1 MDRKVMHTVM
11 KRSAVGMKK
20 TILSALLALCT
31 AALLTTVSFAADKT
45 VSSWSELADAIQ
57 STDTSPSITLSCDIT
72 AGEGDG
78 EITVSGT
85 STVRLDLNGHVLDGA
100 MRTRIFLVQDGGRLV
115 ITDSDAQKRGA
126 LAGGSAEDASVT
138 HSGGGAYVAAGG
150 QLELNGA
157 TIRDCQG
164 AYGGGAVCT
173 QGNFYMYNGAVIK
186 DCETWHAGGGGAV
199 YTTGSAARFIMRDTA
214 LIENCSFCGVW
225 VEEGTF
231 SMEGGTIRGCESRS
245 GGGGI
250 YVSEGAVF
258 TLSGGLIT
266 GNYDG
271 TNKGAAI
278 YLAGTLNLRGGEIA
292 DNIVDDMSI
301 YWEDFEPHEG
311 IWATYSSTI
320 NCGGG
325 IVRDNVYLQES
336 ARVNDDSFYGTTVF
350 FDKMLGRGDVRGGTY
365 LEECWYRTSSSSCI
379 VVFFDNSDSSSFLLR
394 EEMFGGSKP
403 IEPTWLGGEWVTE
416 DGEPFDY
423 SQTPTQYRTYL
434 YRKAETGAQADA
446 DGDAA
451 ADTSGGEDT
460 MNAGA
465 LFSTTGDTSS
475 TVTLLLIL
483 SLAGNV
489 VLIVAL
495 ARRKKTAR

>member
-1 MDRKVMHTVM
+1 
-11 KRSAVGMKK
+11 MKK
-20 TILSALLALCT
+20 TIFSALLALCT
-31 AALLTTVSFAADKT
+31 AALLTTVSFAADMT
-45 VSSWSELADAIQ
+45 VSSWSELANAIQ

-138 HSGGGAYVAAGG
+138 HSGGGVYVAAGG

-164 AYGGGAVCT
+164 AYGGGAVCVL
-173 QGNFYMYNGAVIK
+173 GNFYMYNGAVIK
-186 DCETWHAGGGGAV
+186 DCKTWHAGGGGAV
-199 YTTGSAARFIMRDTA
+199 YTTGSTARFIMRDTA
-214 LIENCSFCGVW
+214 LIDNCSFCGVW

-311 IWATYSSTI
+311 IWGTYSSTI

-325 IVRDNVYLQES
+325 IVRDNVYLQEN

-365 LEECWYRTSSSSCI
+365 LEECWYRTSGASCV
-379 VVFFDNSDSSSFLLR
+379 VVFFNDSDTSSFVLR
-394 EEMFGGSKP
+394 EEMFGDSKP

-416 DGEPFDY
+416 DGEPFDF
-423 SQTPTQYRTYL
+423 SQTPTQYKTYL
-434 YRKAETGAQADA
+434 YRKAETGA
-446 DGDAA
+446 DGDTAA
-451 ADTSGGEDT
+451 EDGSGEDAV
-460 MNAGA
+460 NAGA
-465 LFSTTGDTSS
+465 LFDAGGSGTLAV
-475 TVTLLLIL
+475 TVLLGL

>member
-1 MDRKVMHTVM
+1 
-11 KRSAVGMKK
+11 MKK

-31 AALLTTVSFAADKT
+31 AALLTTVSFAADVT
-45 VSSWSELADAIQ
+45 VSSWSELANAIQ
-57 STDTSPSITLSCDIT
+57 SANTSPSITLSCDIT

-78 EITVSGT
+78 EITVPGT

-150 QLELNGA
+150 RLELNGA

-173 QGNFYMYNGAVIK
+173 LGDFYMYNGAVIK
-186 DCETWHAGGGGAV
+186 DCKTWHAGGGGAV
-199 YTTGSAARFIMRDTA
+199 YTAGSAAKFIMRDTA
-214 LIENCSFCGVW
+214 LIDNCSFCGVW

-231 SMEGGTIRGCESRS
+231 DMEGGTIRGCESRS

-250 YVSEGAVF
+250 YVSEGGTF

-311 IWATYSSTI
+311 IWGTYSSTI

-365 LEECWYRTSSSSCI
+365 LEECWYRTSSASCV
-379 VVFFDNSDSSSFLLR
+379 VVFFDSSDTSSFVLR
-394 EEMFGGSKP
+394 EEMFGDSKP

-416 DGEPFDY
+416 DGEPFDF
-423 SQTPTQYRTYL
+423 SQTPTQYKTYL
-434 YRKAETGAQADA
+434 YRKAEAGAQAGA

-451 ADTSGGEDT
+451 ADGGGEDAV
-460 MNAGA
+460 NAGA
-465 LFSTTGDTSS
+465 LFDAGGSGTLAV
-475 TVTLLLIL
+475 TVLLGL

>member
-1 MDRKVMHTVM
+1 MHTVM

-20 TILSALLALCT
+20 TIFSALLALCT
-31 AALLTTVSFAADKT
+31 AALLTTVSFAADVT
-45 VSSWSELADAIQ
+45 VSSWSELANAIQ

-115 ITDSDAQKRGA
+115 ITDSDAQKHGA

-150 QLELNGA
+150 RLELNGA

-173 QGNFYMYNGAVIK
+173 LGDFYMYNGAVIK
-186 DCETWHAGGGGAV
+186 DCKTWHAGGGGAV
-199 YTTGSAARFIMRDTA
+199 YTAGSAAKFIMRDTA
-214 LIENCSFCGVW
+214 LIDNCSFCGVW

-231 SMEGGTIRGCESRS
+231 DMEGGTIRGCESRS

-250 YVSEGAVF
+250 YVSEGGTF

-311 IWATYSSTI
+311 IWGTYSSTI

-365 LEECWYRTSSSSCI
+365 LEECWYRTSSASCV
-379 VVFFDNSDSSSFLLR
+379 VVFFDSSDTSSFVLR
-394 EEMFGGSKP
+394 EEMFGDSKP

-416 DGEPFDY
+416 DGEPFDF
-423 SQTPTQYRTYL
+423 SQTPTQYKTYL
-434 YRKAETGAQADA
+434 YRKAETGA
-446 DGDAA
+446 DGDTAA
-451 ADTSGGEDT
+451 EDGGGEDAV
-460 MNAGA
+460 NAGA
-465 LFSTTGDTSS
+465 LFDAGGSGTLAV
-475 TVTLLLIL
+475 TVLLGL

>member
-1 MDRKVMHTVM
+1 
-11 KRSAVGMKK
+11 MKK
-20 TILSALLALCT
+20 RIVGILLALCV
-31 AALLTTVSFAADKT
+31 AAGLVTVSFAEDVT
-45 VSSWSELADAIQ
+45 VSSWSELANAIQ
-57 STDTSPSITLSCDIT
+57 SADTAPSITLACDIT

-126 LAGGSAEDASVT
+126 LVGGSAENASVT
-138 HSGGGAYVAAGG
+138 HSGGGVYVAAGG
-150 QLELNGA
+150 QLEPNGA

-199 YTTGSAARFIMRDTA
+199 YTTGSTARFIMRDTA
-214 LIENCSFCGVW
+214 LIDNCSFCGVW

-231 SMEGGTIRGCESRS
+231 DMEGGTIRGCESRS
-245 GGGGI
+245 GGGI
-250 YVSEGAVF
+250 YVSEGGTF

-278 YLAGTLNLRGGEIA
+278 YLEGTLNLRGGEIA

-311 IWATYSSTI
+311 IWGTYSSTI

-365 LEECWYRTSSSSCI
+365 LEECWYRTSSASCV
-379 VVFFDNSDSSSFLLR
+379 VVFFDSSDTSSFVLR
-394 EEMFGGSKP
+394 EEMFGDSKP

-423 SQTPTQYRTYL
+423 SQTPTRYKTYL
-434 YRKAETGAQADA
+434 YRKAETGAQAGA

-451 ADTSGGEDT
+451 ADGGGEDT
-460 MNAGA
+460 VNAGA
-465 LFSTTGDTSS
+465 LFDAGGSGTLAV
-475 TVTLLLIL
+475 TVLLGL

>member
-1 MDRKVMHTVM
+1 M
-11 KRSAVGMKK
+11 KE

-31 AALLTTVSFAADKT
+31 ALLTTVSFAADKT
-45 VSSWSELADAIQ
+45 VSSWSELANAIQ
-57 STDTSPSITLSCDIT
+57 SANISPSITLSCDIT

-78 EITVSGT
+78 EITVPGT

-115 ITDSDAQKRGA
+115 ITDSDTQKRGA

-138 HSGGGAYVAAGG
+138 HSGGGVYVAAGG

-173 QGNFYMYNGAVIK
+173 LGNFYMYNGAVIK
-186 DCETWHAGGGGAV
+186 DCKTWHAGGGGAV
-199 YTTGSAARFIMRDTA
+199 YTTGSTARFIMRDTA
-214 LIENCSFCGVW
+214 LIDNCSFCGVW

-245 GGGGI
+245 GGGGV

-311 IWATYSSTI
+311 IWGTYSSTI

-350 FDKMLGRGDVRGGTY
+350 FDKMLGSGDVRGGTY
-365 LEECWYRTSSSSCI
+365 LEECWYRTSGASCV
-379 VVFFDNSDSSSFLLR
+379 VVFFDSSDTSSFVLR
-394 EEMFGGSKP
+394 EEMFGDSKP
-403 IEPTWLGGEWVTE
+403 VEPTWLGGEWVTE
-416 DGEPFDY
+416 DGEPFDF
-423 SQTPTQYRTYL
+423 SQTPTQYKTYL
-434 YRKAETGAQADA
+434 YRKAEAGAQAGA

-451 ADTSGGEDT
+451 ADGGGEDT
-460 MNAGA
+460 VNAGA
-465 LFSTTGDTSS
+465 LFDAGGSGTLAV
-475 TVTLLLIL
+475 TVLLGL

>member
-1 MDRKVMHTVM
+1 
-11 KRSAVGMKK
+11 MKK

-31 AALLTTVSFAADKT
+31 AALLTTVSFAADVT
-45 VSSWSELADAIQ
+45 VSSWSELANAIQ
-57 STDTSPSITLSCDIT
+57 SANTSPSITLSCDIT

-138 HSGGGAYVAAGG
+138 HSGGGVYVAAGG

-199 YTTGSAARFIMRDTA
+199 YTTGSTARFIMRDTA
-214 LIENCSFCGVW
+214 LIDNCSFCGVW

-311 IWATYSSTI
+311 IWGTYSSTI

-325 IVRDNVYLQES
+325 IVRDNVYLQEN

-365 LEECWYRTSSSSCI
+365 LEECWYRTSGASCV
-379 VVFFDNSDSSSFLLR
+379 VVFFNSSDTSSFVLR
-394 EEMFGGSKP
+394 EEMFGDSKP

-416 DGEPFDY
+416 DGEPFDF
-423 SQTPTQYRTYL
+423 SQTPTQYKTYL
-434 YRKAETGAQADA
+434 YRKAEAGAEAGA

-451 ADTSGGEDT
+451 ADGGGEDT
-460 MNAGA
+460 VNAGA
-465 LFSTTGDTSS
+465 LFDIGGSGTLAV
-475 TVTLLLIL
+475 TVLLGL

>member
-1 MDRKVMHTVM
+1 
-11 KRSAVGMKK
+11 MKK

-31 AALLTTVSFAADKT
+31 AALLTTVSFAADVT
-45 VSSWSELADAIQ
+45 VSSWSELANAIQ
-57 STDTSPSITLSCDIT
+57 SANTSPSITLSCDIT

-138 HSGGGAYVAAGG
+138 HSGGGVYVAAGG

-164 AYGGGAVCT
+164 AYGGGAVCVL
-173 QGNFYMYNGAVIK
+173 GNFYMYNGAVIK
-186 DCETWHAGGGGAV
+186 DCKTWHAGGGGAV
-199 YTTGSAARFIMRDTA
+199 YTTGSTARFIMRDTA
-214 LIENCSFCGVW
+214 LIDNCSFCGVW

-311 IWATYSSTI
+311 IWGTYSSTI

-325 IVRDNVYLQES
+325 IVRDNVYLQEN

-350 FDKMLGRGDVRGGTY
+350 FDKMLGSGDVRGGTY

-394 EEMFGGSKP
+394 EEMFGDSKP

-416 DGEPFDY
+416 DGEPFDF
-423 SQTPTQYRTYL
+423 SQTPTRYRTYL
-434 YRKAETGAQADA
+434 YRKAEAGAQAGA

-451 ADTSGGEDT
+451 ADGGGEDT
-460 MNAGA
+460 VNAGA
-465 LFSTTGDTSS
+465 LFDIGGSGTLAV
-475 TVTLLLIL
+475 TVLLGL

-495 ARRKKTAR
+495 ARVKKKSAR

>member
-1 MDRKVMHTVM
+1 MHTVM
-11 KRSAVGMKK
+11 KRSAVGMKE

-31 AALLTTVSFAADKT
+31 ALLTTVSFAADKT
-45 VSSWSELADAIQ
+45 VSSWSELANAIQ
-57 STDTSPSITLSCDIT
+57 SANISPSITLSCDIT

-115 ITDSDAQKRGA
+115 ITDSDTQKRGA

-138 HSGGGAYVAAGG
+138 HSGGGVYVAAGG

-199 YTTGSAARFIMRDTA
+199 YTTGSTARFIMRDTA
-214 LIENCSFCGVW
+214 LIDNCSFCGVW

-311 IWATYSSTI
+311 IWGTYSSTI

-350 FDKMLGRGDVRGGTY
+350 FDKMLGSGDVRGGTY
-365 LEECWYRTSSSSCI
+365 LEECWYRTSGASCV
-379 VVFFDNSDSSSFLLR
+379 VVFFDSSDTSSFVLR
-394 EEMFGGSKP
+394 EEMFGDSKP
-403 IEPTWLGGEWVTE
+403 VEPTWLGGEWVTE
-416 DGEPFDY
+416 DGEPFDF
-423 SQTPTQYRTYL
+423 SQTPTQYKTYL
-434 YRKAETGAQADA
+434 YRKAEAGAQAGA

-451 ADTSGGEDT
+451 ADGGGEDT
-460 MNAGA
+460 VNAGA
-465 LFSTTGDTSS
+465 LFDAGGSGTLAV
-475 TVTLLLIL
+475 TVLLGL

>member
-1 MDRKVMHTVM
+1 
-11 KRSAVGMKK
+11 MKK

-138 HSGGGAYVAAGG
+138 HSGGGGYVAAGG

-173 QGNFYMYNGAVIK
+173 LGNFYMYNGAVIK
-186 DCETWHAGGGGAV
+186 DCKTWHAGGGGAV
-199 YTTGSAARFIMRDTA
+199 YTAGSTARFIMRDTA
-214 LIENCSFCGVW
+214 LIDNCSFCGVW

-311 IWATYSSTI
+311 IWGTYSSTI

-325 IVRDNVYLQES
+325 IVRDNVYLQEN

-350 FDKMLGRGDVRGGTY
+350 FDKMLGSGDVRGGTY
-365 LEECWYRTSSSSCI
+365 LEECWYRTSGASCV
-379 VVFFDNSDSSSFLLR
+379 VVFFNDSDTSSFVLR
-394 EEMFGGSKP
+394 EEMFGDSKP
-403 IEPTWLGGEWVTE
+403 VEPTWLGGEWVTE
-416 DGEPFDY
+416 DGEPFDF
-423 SQTPTQYRTYL
+423 SQTPTQYKTYL
-434 YRKAETGAQADA
+434 YRKAETGA
-446 DGDAA
+446 DGDTAA
-451 ADTSGGEDT
+451 EDGGGEDAV
-460 MNAGA
+460 NAGA
-465 LFSTTGDTSS
+465 LFDAGGSGTLAV
-475 TVTLLLIL
+475 TVLLGL

>member
-1 MDRKVMHTVM
+1 
-11 KRSAVGMKK
+11 MKK

-78 EITVSGT
+78 EITVPGT

-138 HSGGGAYVAAGG
+138 HSGGGVYVAAGG

-164 AYGGGAVCT
+164 AYGGGAVCVL
-173 QGNFYMYNGAVIK
+173 GNFYMYNGAVIK
-186 DCETWHAGGGGAV
+186 DCKTWHAGGGGAV
-199 YTTGSAARFIMRDTA
+199 YTTGSTARFIMRDTA
-214 LIENCSFCGVW
+214 LIDNCSFCGVW

-311 IWATYSSTI
+311 IWGTYSSTI

-365 LEECWYRTSSSSCI
+365 LEECWYRTSSASCV
-379 VVFFDNSDSSSFLLR
+379 VVFFNDSDTSSFLLR

-416 DGEPFDY
+416 DGEPFDF
-423 SQTPTQYRTYL
+423 SQTPTQYKTYL
-434 YRKAETGAQADA
+434 YRKAEAGAQAGA

-451 ADTSGGEDT
+451 ADGGGEDT
-460 MNAGA
+460 VNAGA
-465 LFSTTGDTSS
+465 LFDIGGSGTLAV
-475 TVTLLLIL
+475 TVLLGL

-495 ARRKKTAR
+495 ARVKKKTAR

>member
-1 MDRKVMHTVM
+1 
-11 KRSAVGMKK
+11 MKK

-45 VSSWSELADAIQ
+45 VSSWSELAGAIQ

-138 HSGGGAYVAAGG
+138 HSGGGVYVAAGG

-164 AYGGGAVCT
+164 AYGGGAVCVL
-173 QGNFYMYNGAVIK
+173 GNFYMYNGAVIK
-186 DCETWHAGGGGAV
+186 DCKTWHAGGGGAV
-199 YTTGSAARFIMRDTA
+199 YTTGSTARFIMRDTA
-214 LIENCSFCGVW
+214 LIDNCSFCGVW

-311 IWATYSSTI
+311 IWGTYSSTI

-325 IVRDNVYLQES
+325 IVRDNVYLQEN

-365 LEECWYRTSSSSCI
+365 LEECWYRTSSASCV
-379 VVFFDNSDSSSFLLR
+379 VVFFNDSDTSSFVLR
-394 EEMFGGSKP
+394 EEMFGDSKP
-403 IEPTWLGGEWVTE
+403 VEPTWLGGEWVTE
-416 DGEPFDY
+416 DGEPFDF
-423 SQTPTQYRTYL
+423 SQTPTQYKTYL
-434 YRKAETGAQADA
+434 YRKAEAGAEAGT
-446 DGDAA
+446 DGDTAA
-451 ADTSGGEDT
+451 EDGGGGDAV
-460 MNAGA
+460 NAGA
-465 LFSTTGDTSS
+465 LFDAGGSGTLAV
-475 TVTLLLIL
+475 TVLLGL

>member
-1 MDRKVMHTVM
+1 
-11 KRSAVGMKK
+11 MKK

-31 AALLTTVSFAADKT
+31 AALLTTVSFAADVT
-45 VSSWSELADAIQ
+45 VSSWSELANAIQ
-57 STDTSPSITLSCDIT
+57 SANTSPSITLSCDIT

-78 EITVSGT
+78 EITVPGT

-138 HSGGGAYVAAGG
+138 HSGGGVYVAAGG
-150 QLELNGA
+150 RLELNGA

-173 QGNFYMYNGAVIK
+173 LGDFYMYNGAVIK
-186 DCETWHAGGGGAV
+186 DCKTWHAGGGGAV
-199 YTTGSAARFIMRDTA
+199 YTAGSAAKFIMRDTA
-214 LIENCSFCGVW
+214 LIDNCSFCGVW

-231 SMEGGTIRGCESRS
+231 DMEGGTIRGCESRS

-250 YVSEGAVF
+250 YVSEGGTF

-311 IWATYSSTI
+311 IWGTYSSTI

-365 LEECWYRTSSSSCI
+365 LEECWYRTSSASCI
-379 VVFFDNSDSSSFLLR
+379 VVFFDSSDTSSFVLR
-394 EEMFGGSKP
+394 EEMFGDSKP

-416 DGEPFDY
+416 DGEPFDF
-423 SQTPTQYRTYL
+423 SQTPTQHKTYL
-434 YRKAETGAQADA
+434 YRKAEAGAEAGT
-446 DGDAA
+446 DGDTAA
-451 ADTSGGEDT
+451 EDGGGEDAV
-460 MNAGA
+460 NAGA
-465 LFSTTGDTSS
+465 LFDAGGSGTLAV
-475 TVTLLLIL
+475 TVLLGL

>member
-1 MDRKVMHTVM
+1 
-11 KRSAVGMKK
+11 MKK

-126 LAGGSAEDASVT
+126 LAGGSAESASVT
-138 HSGGGAYVAAGG
+138 HSGGGVYVAAGG

-214 LIENCSFCGVW
+214 LIDNCSFCGVW

-311 IWATYSSTI
+311 IWGTYSSTI

-365 LEECWYRTSSSSCI
+365 LEECWYRTSGASCV
-379 VVFFDNSDSSSFLLR
+379 VVFFNSSDTSSFVLR
-394 EEMFGGSKP
+394 EEMFGDSKP

-416 DGEPFDY
+416 DGEPFDF
-423 SQTPTQYRTYL
+423 SQTPTRYKTYL
-434 YRKAETGAQADA
+434 YRKAEAGAQAGA

-451 ADTSGGEDT
+451 ADGGGEDT
-460 MNAGA
+460 VNAGA
-465 LFSTTGDTSS
+465 LFDAGGSGTLAV
-475 TVTLLLIL
+475 TVLLGL

>member
-1 MDRKVMHTVM
+1 
-11 KRSAVGMKK
+11 MKK
-20 TILSALLALCT
+20 RIVGILLALCV
-31 AALLTTVSFAADKT
+31 AAGLVTVSFAEDVT
-45 VSSWSELADAIQ
+45 VSSWSELANAIQ
-57 STDTSPSITLSCDIT
+57 SADTAPSITLACDIT

-126 LAGGSAEDASVT
+126 LVGGSAENASVT
-138 HSGGGAYVAAGG
+138 HSGGGVYVAAGG

-199 YTTGSAARFIMRDTA
+199 YTAGSTARFIMRDTA
-214 LIENCSFCGVW
+214 LIDNCSFCGVW

-350 FDKMLGRGDVRGGTY
+350 FDKMLGSGDVRGGTY

-379 VVFFDNSDSSSFLLR
+379 VLFFDNSDSSSFVLR
-394 EEMFGGSKP
+394 EEMFGDSKP

-423 SQTPTQYRTYL
+423 SQTPTKYRTYL
-434 YRKAETGAQADA
+434 YRKADAGLQADT

-451 ADTSGGEDT
+451 AGTSGGDDT

-465 LFSTTGDTSS
+465 LFGTTGSTSS
-475 TVTLLLIL
+475 AVTLLLIL
-483 SLAGNV
+483 SLAGNAALIV
-489 VLIVAL
+489 VLVQM
-495 ARRKKTAR
+495 KKKLSVQ

>member
-1 MDRKVMHTVM
+1 
-11 KRSAVGMKK
+11 MKK

-31 AALLTTVSFAADKT
+31 AALLTAVSFAADKT

-138 HSGGGAYVAAGG
+138 HSGGGVYVAAGG

-173 QGNFYMYNGAVIK
+173 LGNFYMYNGAVIK
-186 DCETWHAGGGGAV
+186 DCKTWHAGGGGAV
-199 YTTGSAARFIMRDTA
+199 YTTGSTARFIMRDTA
-214 LIENCSFCGVW
+214 LIDNCSFCGVW

-250 YVSEGAVF
+250 YVSEGGTF

-311 IWATYSSTI
+311 IWGTYSSTI

-365 LEECWYRTSSSSCI
+365 LEECWYRTSGASCI
-379 VVFFDNSDSSSFLLR
+379 VVFFDSSDTSSFVLR
-394 EEMFGGSKP
+394 EEMFGDSKP

-416 DGEPFDY
+416 DGEPFDF
-423 SQTPTQYRTYL
+423 SQTPTQYKTYL
-434 YRKAETGAQADA
+434 YRKAETGAQAGA

-451 ADTSGGEDT
+451 ADGGGEDT
-460 MNAGA
+460 VNAGA
-465 LFSTTGDTSS
+465 LFDAGGSGTLAV
-475 TVTLLLIL
+475 TVLLGL

-495 ARRKKTAR
+495 ARVKKKSAR

>member
-1 MDRKVMHTVM
+1 
-11 KRSAVGMKK
+11 MKK

-31 AALLTTVSFAADKT
+31 AALLTTVSFAADVT
-45 VSSWSELADAIQ
+45 VSSWSELANAIQ
-57 STDTSPSITLSCDIT
+57 SANTSPSITLSCDIT

-138 HSGGGAYVAAGG
+138 HSGGGVYVAAGG

-164 AYGGGAVCT
+164 AYGGGAVCVL
-173 QGNFYMYNGAVIK
+173 GNFYMYNGAVIK
-186 DCETWHAGGGGAV
+186 DCKTWHAGGGGAV
-199 YTTGSAARFIMRDTA
+199 YTTGSTARFIMRDTA
-214 LIENCSFCGVW
+214 LIDNCSFCGVW

-311 IWATYSSTI
+311 IWGTYSSTI

-325 IVRDNVYLQES
+325 IVRDNVYLQEN

-365 LEECWYRTSSSSCI
+365 LEECWYRTSGASCV
-379 VVFFDNSDSSSFLLR
+379 VVFFNDSDTSSFVLR
-394 EEMFGGSKP
+394 EEMFGDSKP

-416 DGEPFDY
+416 DGEPFDF
-423 SQTPTQYRTYL
+423 SQTPTQYKTYL
-434 YRKAETGAQADA
+434 YRKAETGA
-446 DGDAA
+446 DGDTAA
-451 ADTSGGEDT
+451 EDGSGEDAV
-460 MNAGA
+460 NAGA
-465 LFSTTGDTSS
+465 LFDAGGSGTLAV
-475 TVTLLLIL
+475 TVLLGL

>member
-1 MDRKVMHTVM
+1 
-11 KRSAVGMKK
+11 MKK
-20 TILSALLALCT
+20 TIFSALLALCT
-31 AALLTTVSFAADKT
+31 AALGLTTVSFAADVT
-45 VSSWSELADAIQ
+45 VSSWSELANAIQ
-57 STDTSPSITLSCDIT
+57 SANTSPSITLSCDIT

-78 EITVSGT
+78 EITVPGT

-126 LAGGSAEDASVT
+126 LVGGSAEDASVT
-138 HSGGGAYVAAGG
+138 HSGGGVYVAAGG
-150 QLELNGA
+150 RLELNGA

-173 QGNFYMYNGAVIK
+173 LGDFYMYNGAVIK
-186 DCETWHAGGGGAV
+186 DCKTWHAGGGGAV
-199 YTTGSAARFIMRDTA
+199 YTAGSAAKFIMRDTA
-214 LIENCSFCGVW
+214 LIDNCSFCGVW

-231 SMEGGTIRGCESRS
+231 DMEGGTIRGCESRS

-250 YVSEGAVF
+250 YVSEGGTF

-311 IWATYSSTI
+311 IWGTYSSTI

-365 LEECWYRTSSSSCI
+365 LEECWYRTSGASCV
-379 VVFFDNSDSSSFLLR
+379 VVFFDSSDTSSFVLR
-394 EEMFGGSKP
+394 EEMFGDSKP

-416 DGEPFDY
+416 DGEPFDF
-423 SQTPTQYRTYL
+423 SQTPTQYKTYL
-434 YRKAETGAQADA
+434 YRKAETGA
-446 DGDAA
+446 DGDTAA
-451 ADTSGGEDT
+451 EDGGGEEAV
-460 MNAGA
+460 NAGA
-465 LFSTTGDTSS
+465 LFDAGGSGTLAV
-475 TVTLLLIL
+475 TVLLGL

>member
-1 MDRKVMHTVM
+1 MHTVM

-20 TILSALLALCT
+20 TILSALLTLCT
-31 AALLTTVSFAADKT
+31 AALLTTVSFAADVT

-126 LAGGSAEDASVT
+126 LAGGSAESASVT
-138 HSGGGAYVAAGG
+138 HSGGGVYVAAGG
-150 QLELNGA
+150 RLELNGA

-173 QGNFYMYNGAVIK
+173 LGDFYMYNGAVIK
-186 DCETWHAGGGGAV
+186 DCKTWHAGGGGAV
-199 YTTGSAARFIMRDTA
+199 YTAGSAAKFIMRDTA
-214 LIENCSFCGVW
+214 LIDNCSFCGVW

-311 IWATYSSTI
+311 IWGTYSSTI

-365 LEECWYRTSSSSCI
+365 LEECWYRTSGASCV
-379 VVFFDNSDSSSFLLR
+379 VVFFNSSDTSSFVLR
-394 EEMFGGSKP
+394 EEMFGDSKP

-416 DGEPFDY
+416 DGEPFDF
-423 SQTPTQYRTYL
+423 SQTPTQYKTYL
-434 YRKAETGAQADA
+434 YRKAEAGAEAGT
-446 DGDAA
+446 DGDTAA
-451 ADTSGGEDT
+451 EDGGGEDAV
-460 MNAGA
+460 NAGA
-465 LFSTTGDTSS
+465 LFDAGGSGTLAV
-475 TVTLLLIL
+475 TVLLGL

>member
-1 MDRKVMHTVM
+1 
-11 KRSAVGMKK
+11 MKK

-31 AALLTTVSFAADKT
+31 AALLTTVSFAADVT
-45 VSSWSELADAIQ
+45 VSSWSELANAIQ
-57 STDTSPSITLSCDIT
+57 SANTSPSITLSCDIT

-150 QLELNGA
+150 RLELNGA

-173 QGNFYMYNGAVIK
+173 LGDFYMYNSAVIK
-186 DCETWHAGGGGAV
+186 DCKTWHAGGGGAV
-199 YTTGSAARFIMRDTA
+199 YTAGSAAKFIMRDAA
-214 LIENCSFCGVW
+214 LIDNCSFCGVW

-231 SMEGGTIRGCESRS
+231 DMEGGTIRGCESRS

-250 YVSEGAVF
+250 YVSEGGTF

-311 IWATYSSTI
+311 IWGTYSSTI

-365 LEECWYRTSSSSCI
+365 LEECWYRTSSASCV
-379 VVFFDNSDSSSFLLR
+379 VVFFDSSDTSSFVLR
-394 EEMFGGSKP
+394 EEMFGDSKP

-416 DGEPFDY
+416 DGEPFDF
-423 SQTPTQYRTYL
+423 SQTPTQYKTYL
-434 YRKAETGAQADA
+434 YRKAETGA
-446 DGDAA
+446 DGDTAA
-451 ADTSGGEDT
+451 EDGGGEDAV
-460 MNAGA
+460 NAGA
-465 LFSTTGDTSS
+465 LFDAGGSGTLAV
-475 TVTLLLIL
+475 TVLLGL

>member
-1 MDRKVMHTVM
+1 
-11 KRSAVGMKK
+11 MKK

-45 VSSWSELADAIQ
+45 VSSWSELANAIQ
-57 STDTSPSITLSCDIT
+57 SANTSPSITLSCDIT

-78 EITVSGT
+78 EITVPGT

-138 HSGGGAYVAAGG
+138 HSGGGVYVAAGG

-173 QGNFYMYNGAVIK
+173 LGNFYMYNGAVIK
-186 DCETWHAGGGGAV
+186 DCKTWHAGGGGAV
-199 YTTGSAARFIMRDTA
+199 YTTGSTARFIMRDTA
-214 LIENCSFCGVW
+214 LIDNCSFCGVW

-245 GGGGI
+245 GGGGV
-250 YVSEGAVF
+250 YVSEGGTF

-311 IWATYSSTI
+311 IWGTYSSTI

-350 FDKMLGRGDVRGGTY
+350 FDKMLGSGDVRGGTY
-365 LEECWYRTSSSSCI
+365 LEECWYRTSGASCV
-379 VVFFDNSDSSSFLLR
+379 VVFFDSSDTSSFVLR
-394 EEMFGGSKP
+394 EEMFGDSKP
-403 IEPTWLGGEWVTE
+403 VEPTWLGGEWVTE
-416 DGEPFDY
+416 DGEPFDF
-423 SQTPTQYRTYL
+423 SQTPTQYKTYL
-434 YRKAETGAQADA
+434 YRKAEAGAQAGA

-451 ADTSGGEDT
+451 ADGGGEDT
-460 MNAGA
+460 VNAGA
-465 LFSTTGDTSS
+465 LFDAGGSGTLAV
-475 TVTLLLIL
+475 TVLLGL

>member
-1 MDRKVMHTVM
+1 
-11 KRSAVGMKK
+11 
-20 TILSALLALCT
+20 
-31 AALLTTVSFAADKT
+31 
-45 VSSWSELADAIQ
+45 
-57 STDTSPSITLSCDIT
+57 
-72 AGEGDG
+72 
-78 EITVSGT
+78 
-85 STVRLDLNGHVLDGA
+85 
-100 MRTRIFLVQDGGRLV
+100 
-115 ITDSDAQKRGA
+115 
-126 LAGGSAEDASVT
+126 
-138 HSGGGAYVAAGG
+138 
-150 QLELNGA
+150 
-157 TIRDCQG
+157 
-164 AYGGGAVCT
+164 
-173 QGNFYMYNGAVIK
+173 
-186 DCETWHAGGGGAV
+186 
-199 YTTGSAARFIMRDTA
+199 
-214 LIENCSFCGVW
+214 
-225 VEEGTF
+225 
-231 SMEGGTIRGCESRS
+231 MEGGTIRGCESRS

-250 YVSEGAVF
+250 YVSEGGTF

-311 IWATYSSTI
+311 IWGTYSSTI

-365 LEECWYRTSSSSCI
+365 LEECWYRTSSASCV
-379 VVFFDNSDSSSFLLR
+379 VVFFDSSDTSSFVLR
-394 EEMFGGSKP
+394 EEMFGDSKP

-416 DGEPFDY
+416 DGEPFDF
-423 SQTPTQYRTYL
+423 SQTPTQYKTYL
-434 YRKAETGAQADA
+434 YRKAETGA
-446 DGDAA
+446 DGDTAA
-451 ADTSGGEDT
+451 EDGGGEDAV
-460 MNAGA
+460 NAGA
-465 LFSTTGDTSS
+465 LFDAGGSGTLAV
-475 TVTLLLIL
+475 TVLLGL

>member
-1 MDRKVMHTVM
+1 
-11 KRSAVGMKK
+11 MKK
-20 TILSALLALCT
+20 TIFSALLALCT
-31 AALLTTVSFAADKT
+31 AALLTTVSFAADVT
-45 VSSWSELADAIQ
+45 VSSWSELANAIQ
-57 STDTSPSITLSCDIT
+57 SANTSPSITLSCDIT

-173 QGNFYMYNGAVIK
+173 LGNFYMYNGAVIK
-186 DCETWHAGGGGAV
+186 DCKTWHAGGGGAV
-199 YTTGSAARFIMRDTA
+199 YTTGSTARFIMRDTA
-214 LIENCSFCGVW
+214 LIDNCSFCGVW

-311 IWATYSSTI
+311 IWGTYSSTI

-325 IVRDNVYLQES
+325 IVRDNVYLQEN

-365 LEECWYRTSSSSCI
+365 LEECWYRTSGASCV
-379 VVFFDNSDSSSFLLR
+379 VVFFNDSDTSSFVLR
-394 EEMFGGSKP
+394 EEMFGDSKP

-416 DGEPFDY
+416 DGEPFDF
-423 SQTPTQYRTYL
+423 SQTPTQYKTYL
-434 YRKAETGAQADA
+434 YRKAETGA
-446 DGDAA
+446 DGDTAA
-451 ADTSGGEDT
+451 EDGGGEDAV
-460 MNAGA
+460 NAGA
-465 LFSTTGDTSS
+465 LFDIGGSGTLAV
-475 TVTLLLIL
+475 TVLLGL

>member
-1 MDRKVMHTVM
+1 
-11 KRSAVGMKK
+11 MKK

-126 LAGGSAEDASVT
+126 LAGGSAEDASVA
-138 HSGGGAYVAAGG
+138 HSGGGVYVAAGG

-214 LIENCSFCGVW
+214 LIDNCSFCGVW

-311 IWATYSSTI
+311 IWGTYSSTI

-365 LEECWYRTSSSSCI
+365 LEECWYRTSGASCV
-379 VVFFDNSDSSSFLLR
+379 VVFFNSSDTSSFVLR
-394 EEMFGGSKP
+394 EEMFGDSKP

-416 DGEPFDY
+416 DGEPFDF
-423 SQTPTQYRTYL
+423 SQTPTRYKTYL
-434 YRKAETGAQADA
+434 YRKAEAGAQAGA

-451 ADTSGGEDT
+451 ADGGGEDT
-460 MNAGA
+460 VNAGA
-465 LFSTTGDTSS
+465 LFDAGGSGTLAV
-475 TVTLLLIL
+475 TVLLGL

>member
-1 MDRKVMHTVM
+1 MHTVM

-20 TILSALLALCT
+20 TILSVLLALCT
-31 AALLTTVSFAADKT
+31 AALLTTVPFAADKT

-126 LAGGSAEDASVT
+126 LVGGSAEDASVT
-138 HSGGGAYVAAGG
+138 HSGGGVYVAAGG

-164 AYGGGAVCT
+164 AYGGGAVCVL
-173 QGNFYMYNGAVIK
+173 GNFYMYNGAVIK
-186 DCETWHAGGGGAV
+186 DCKTWHAGGGGAV
-199 YTTGSAARFIMRDTA
+199 YTTGSTARFIMRDTA
-214 LIENCSFCGVW
+214 LIDNCSFCGVW

-250 YVSEGAVF
+250 YVSEGGTF

-311 IWATYSSTI
+311 IWGTYSSTI

-325 IVRDNVYLQES
+325 IVRDNVYLQEN

-350 FDKMLGRGDVRGGTY
+350 FDKMLGSGDVRGGTY

-379 VVFFDNSDSSSFLLR
+379 VVFFDSSDTSSFVLR
-394 EEMFGGSKP
+394 EEMFGDSKP

-416 DGEPFDY
+416 DGEPFDF
-423 SQTPTQYRTYL
+423 SQTPTKYRTYL

-489 VLIVAL
+489 GLVIAL
-495 ARRKKTAR
+495 VRVQKKSAR